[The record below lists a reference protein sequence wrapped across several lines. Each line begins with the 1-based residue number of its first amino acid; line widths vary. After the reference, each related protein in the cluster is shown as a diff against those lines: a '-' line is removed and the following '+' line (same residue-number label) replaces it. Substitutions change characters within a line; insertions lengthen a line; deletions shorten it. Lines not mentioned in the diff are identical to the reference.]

1 MKKIFLLSQILFFN
15 FIFSQSFDSIVKSNI
30 ELVDTF
36 EKKNYC
42 FYSIVNKSNI
52 KKDEVSHEQDINIK
66 SQNIPSLN
74 RIILNCNKTY
84 YFPTYYN
91 LDKKNQTIILN
102 KYNFIELENIFEFQK
117 SNKQNL
123 TSKTVFKNKSY
134 FINEVKI
141 DNVIVVNMKI
151 KLGFYN
157 KYSKNMHIVGNYDEI
172 LNISYLIYE

>member
-36 EKKNYC
+36 EKKDYC
-42 FYSIVNKSNI
+42 FYSIVNKDNI
-52 KKDEVSHEQDINIK
+52 KKDEVSQEQDINIK
-66 SQNIPSLN
+66 SQSIPSLN
-74 RIILNCNKTY
+74 RIILNCNKNY
-84 YFPTYYN
+84 YFPTHYN

-123 TSKTVFKNKSY
+123 TSKSVFKNKSY
-134 FINEVKI
+134 IINEVKI
-141 DNVIVVNMKI
+141 DNIIVVNMKI

-157 KYSKNMHIVGNYDEI
+157 KYSKNMHIVGDYDEI
-172 LNISYLIYE
+172 LNVSYLIYE